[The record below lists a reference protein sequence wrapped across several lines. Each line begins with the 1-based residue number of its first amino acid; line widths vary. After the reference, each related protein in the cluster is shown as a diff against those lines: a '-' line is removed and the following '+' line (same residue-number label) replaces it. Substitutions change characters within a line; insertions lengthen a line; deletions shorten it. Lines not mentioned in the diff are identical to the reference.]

1 MSSMEPDIWYQTR
14 EFMDILNL
22 KESRTKELLR
32 ELVAAGLLEDDGET
46 KGKKYRIKP
55 EGLL

>member
-1 MSSMEPDIWYQTR
+1 MEPDIWYQTR